1 MGDKQQRYRIKDID
15 SGDRPRERLATLG
28 PGALS
33 NAELLAIMLRT
44 GIKGMNAVQLAQT
57 LLVEIGGL
65 AGLHRLSLPE
75 LQKKRGIGF
84 VKAVQIQAAVELG
97 RRFSTVHPEE
107 KPRIQSPQDAA
118 NLVLYEMGALE
129 QEHLRVLLLDTRNQV
144 IQIVEVYRGSLNSS
158 VIRVG
163 EVFREAVRRNAAA
176 IIVAHNHPSGDPT
189 PSPEDIA
196 VTRAIVDAGK
206 LLDIDVLDHL
216 VIGKNRYVSLKSKG
230 MGFNN

>member
-1 MGDKQQRYRIKDID
+1 MGDEQLRYRIKDLD
-15 SGDRPRERLATLG
+15 SHDRPRERLAALG

-33 NAELLAIMLRT
+33 NAELLAILLRT
-44 GIKGMNAVQLAQT
+44 GIKGMNAVQLAQA
-57 LLVEIGGL
+57 LLVDIGGL
-65 AGLHRLSLPE
+65 LGIHRLSLPE
-75 LQKKRGIGF
+75 LQRMKGIGST
-84 VKAVQIQAAVELG
+84 KAAQIQAAVELG
-97 RRFSTVHPEE
+97 RRLAIVQQED

-118 NLVLYEMGALE
+118 NLLLYEMGALE
-129 QEHLRVLLLDTRNQV
+129 QEHLRVMLLDTRNQV
-144 IQIVEVYRGSLNSS
+144 IQVVEVYRGSLNSS

-196 VTRAIVDAGK
+196 VTRALVDAGK
-206 LLDIDVLDHL
+206 LLDIEVLDHL

>member
-1 MGDKQQRYRIKDID
+1 MGDKQQRYRIKDLD

-84 VKAVQIQAAVELG
+84 VKAVQI
-97 RRFSTVHPEE
+97 
-107 KPRIQSPQDAA
+107 
-118 NLVLYEMGALE
+118 
-129 QEHLRVLLLDTRNQV
+129 
-144 IQIVEVYRGSLNSS
+144 
-158 VIRVG
+158 
-163 EVFREAVRRNAAA
+163 
-176 IIVAHNHPSGDPT
+176 
-189 PSPEDIA
+189 
-196 VTRAIVDAGK
+196 
-206 LLDIDVLDHL
+206 
-216 VIGKNRYVSLKSKG
+216 
-230 MGFNN
+230 

>member
-1 MGDKQQRYRIKDID
+1 MGDKQLGYRIMDLD
-15 SGDRPRERLATLG
+15 SGDRPRERLAALG

-57 LLVEIGGL
+57 LLMEVGGL
-65 AGLHRLSLPE
+65 AGLHRISLPE
-75 LQKKRGIGF
+75 LEKKRGIGF
-84 VKAVQIQAAVELG
+84 AKATQIQAAVELG
-97 RRFSTVHPEE
+97 RRFATVNQED

-144 IQIVEVYRGSLNSS
+144 IKVEDVYRGSLNSS

-163 EVFREAVRRNAAA
+163 EVFREAVRRNA
-176 IIVAHNHPSGDPT
+176 
-189 PSPEDIA
+189 
-196 VTRAIVDAGK
+196 
-206 LLDIDVLDHL
+206 
-216 VIGKNRYVSLKSKG
+216 
-230 MGFNN
+230 